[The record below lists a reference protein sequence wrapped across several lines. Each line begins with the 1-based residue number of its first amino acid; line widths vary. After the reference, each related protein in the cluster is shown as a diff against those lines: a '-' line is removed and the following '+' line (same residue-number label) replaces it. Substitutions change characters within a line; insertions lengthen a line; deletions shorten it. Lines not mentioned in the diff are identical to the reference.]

1 MRGIKNVNMYI
12 VTSNPEKK
20 KKMVENILIQLA
32 IIVGIGL
39 LLSAIVTFLKQPL
52 IIGYIIAGIIL
63 GPSLL
68 NIVTAN
74 GPIAAFAELGIVVLL
89 FTVGLNLSPKV
100 FRKSGKASLITG
112 IGQIVITALLGFAV
126 SISLNYSML
135 SSAYIAIALTFSS
148 TIIVIKVLS
157 DTGDSETLAGRISV
171 GILLIQD
178 VAVMIILAIL
188 SSVSSGASGESIGL
202 LDLAIIAGAL
212 AILIPISMFVLPKV
226 LKKIS
231 KSQEYLL
238 LFSLGWCLL
247 LAMIFYKLK
256 LSMEIGALIAGISL
270 SISPYRHEMISK
282 LKPLRDFF
290 IFLFFIS
297 LGSGM
302 AISDLGN
309 NIVPII
315 AFSAFIL
322 IAKPIIVFLIMIS
335 LGYTKKTA
343 LISGMSLAQISE
355 FSLILI
361 SLGAKLGNVPS
372 DVSALITMSGLI
384 SIAGSTYLM
393 THAEQIYKFLSKIM
407 PIFFSKENVRQSKDI
422 ERDNSEVVIFGYD
435 KIGFSMLKSFK
446 KMGKK
451 FLIVDYNPEVI
462 RYLQSQKINCMFG
475 DAENTSLLDELC
487 LPKRKMIVS
496 TVPIYEINSLIL
508 KMVREY
514 NNETIVIPVS
524 NSIEDS
530 LKLYDEGA
538 DYVIIPR
545 FLGGEHASKL
555 IEKNEYNHEKFT
567 KERNNHIERL
577 GDRKL
582 IKHFL

>member
-1 MRGIKNVNMYI
+1 
-12 VTSNPEKK
+12 
-20 KKMVENILIQLA
+20 MVENILIQLA
-32 IIVGIGL
+32 IIVGVGL
-39 LLSAIVTFLKQPL
+39 LLSAIVTVLKQPL
-52 IIGYIIAGIIL
+52 IIGYILAGVIL

-68 NIVTAN
+68 NVVTAN
-74 GPIAAFAELGIVVLL
+74 GPVAAFAELGIVVLL

-100 FRKSGKASLITG
+100 FRQSGKASLITG
-112 IGQIVITALLGFAV
+112 IGQILITALLGFV
-126 SISLNYSML
+126 TSIALNYSIL
-135 SSAYIAIALTFSS
+135 SSIYIAIALTFSS

-171 GILLIQD
+171 GVLLIQD
-178 VAVMIILAIL
+178 VAVMIL
-188 SSVSSGASGESIGL
+188 
-202 LDLAIIAGAL
+202 LAIISSLSAGATGGSISLIDL
-212 AILIPISMFVLPKV
+212 ALIAGVLIILIPISMFVLPKV

-256 LSMEIGALIAGISL
+256 LSMEIGALIAGVSL
-270 SISPYRHEMISK
+270 SMSPYRHEMISK

-302 AISDLGN
+302 TISDLGS

-322 IAKPIIVFLIMIS
+322 IAKPLIVFLIMIK
-335 LGYTKKTA
+335 LGYTKKTS
-343 LISGMSLAQISE
+343 LITGMSLAQISE

-361 SLGAKLGNVPS
+361 SLGAKLGNLPS
-372 DVSALITMSGLI
+372 NVLSLITMSGLV

-393 THAEQIYKFLSKIM
+393 THAEQIYKFLSKVM
-407 PIFFSKENVRQSKDI
+407 PTFFSKEKLRQVKDI
-422 ERDNSEVVIFGYD
+422 ERDDSEVIIFGYD
-435 KIGFSMLKSFK
+435 KIGFSMLKSFR

-487 LPKRKMIVS
+487 LSKRKMIVS
-496 TVPIYEINSLIL
+496 TIPVYEINSSML
-508 KMVREY
+508 KMIREY

-530 LKLYDEGA
+530 LRLYDEGA

-567 KERNNHIERL
+567 RERNNHIERL

>member
-1 MRGIKNVNMYI
+1 
-12 VTSNPEKK
+12 
-20 KKMVENILIQLA
+20 MVENILIQLA
-32 IIVGIGL
+32 IVVGVGL
-39 LLSAIVTFLKQPL
+39 LFSAIVTLLKQPL

-63 GPSLL
+63 GPSLF
-68 NIVTAN
+68 NIIASE

-100 FRKSGKASLITG
+100 FRQSGKASLITG
-112 IGQIVITALLGFAV
+112 VGQIIITALLGFLV
-126 SISLNYSML
+126 SIALGYSID
-135 SSAYIAIALTFSS
+135 SAVFIAIALTFSS

-157 DTGDSETLAGRISV
+157 DTGDSDTLSGRLSV
-171 GILLIQD
+171 GVLLIQD
-178 VAVMIILAIL
+178 VAVMIILAIMSSL
-188 SSVSSGASGESIGL
+188 SAGATGGSIGL
-202 LDLAIIAGAL
+202 IDLAIIL
-212 AILIPISMFVLPKV
+212 ATILALIPISIFVLPKI

-247 LAMIFYKLK
+247 LAVIFYKLK
-256 LSMEIGALIAGISL
+256 LSMEIGALIAGVSL

-297 LGSGM
+297 LGSSM
-302 AISDLGN
+302 AIADLGS
-309 NIVPII
+309 NIIPII
-315 AFSAFIL
+315 ILSAFIL
-322 IAKPIIVFLIMIS
+322 IGKPIIVFIIMIK

-343 LISGMSLAQISE
+343 LITGMSLAQISE

-361 SLGAKLGNVPS
+361 TMGVKICNLPS
-372 DVSALITMSGLI
+372 DLSATITMTGLI

-393 THAEQIYKFLSKIM
+393 THAEPIFKLLSKIM
-407 PIFFSKENVRQSKDI
+407 PTFFKKEKVRQIKDI
-422 ERDNSEVVIFGYD
+422 EHDNSEVVIFGYD
-435 KIGFSMLKSFK
+435 KIGFSMLNSFK

-451 FLIVDYNPEVI
+451 FLIVDFNPEVV

-475 DAENTSLLDELC
+475 DAENTSLLEDLG
-487 LPKRKMIVS
+487 LSKRKMVIS
-496 TVPIYEINSLIL
+496 TIPNYEINSLIV
-508 KMVREY
+508 KMIREFSKD
-514 NNETIVIPVS
+514 TIIIPVS
-524 NSIEDS
+524 NSITDS

-555 IEKNEYNHEKFT
+555 IEKHLYSHEKYT
-567 KERNNHIERL
+567 KERNHHIEHL
-577 GDRKL
+577 GDRKQ

>member
-1 MRGIKNVNMYI
+1 
-12 VTSNPEKK
+12 
-20 KKMVENILIQLA
+20 MVENILIQLA

-407 PIFFSKENVRQSKDI
+407 PIFFSKENVRQSKDV

-475 DAENTSLLDELC
+475 DAEDTSLLDELC
-487 LPKRKMIVS
+487 LSKRKMIVS
-496 TVPIYEINSLIL
+496 TIPIYEINSLIL

-555 IEKNEYNHEKFT
+555 IEKNEYNHEKFV
-567 KERNNHIERL
+567 KERNSHIERL

>member
-1 MRGIKNVNMYI
+1 
-12 VTSNPEKK
+12 
-20 KKMVENILIQLA
+20 MVENMLIQLA

-39 LLSAIVTFLKQPL
+39 LLSAIVTLLKQPL

-68 NIVTAN
+68 NIVTAD

-89 FTVGLNLSPKV
+89 FTVGLNLSPRV
-100 FRKSGKASLITG
+100 FRQSGKASLITG
-112 IGQIVITALLGFAV
+112 IGQILITALLGFA
-126 SISLNYSML
+126 ISLTLNYSIL
-135 SSAYIAIALTFSS
+135 SSIYIAIALTFSS

-178 VAVMIILAIL
+178 VAVMILLAII
-188 SSVSSGASGESIGL
+188 SSFSASAAGGAIGL
-202 LDLAIIAGAL
+202 LDLAIIAGVL
-212 AILIPISMFVLPKV
+212 IILVPISMFVLPKV

-256 LSMEIGALIAGISL
+256 LSMEIGALIAGVSL
-270 SISPYRHEMISK
+270 SMSPYRHEMISK

-309 NIVPII
+309 NIMPII

-322 IAKPIIVFLIMIS
+322 IAKPIIVFVIMVK
-335 LGYTKKTA
+335 LGYTKKTS
-343 LISGMSLAQISE
+343 LITGISLAQISE

-361 SLGAKLGNVPS
+361 SLSAKLGNLPANVLS
-372 DVSALITMSGLI
+372 LITMSGLI

-393 THAEQIYKFLSKIM
+393 THSEQIYKFLSKIM
-407 PIFFSKENVRQSKDI
+407 PTFFRKENVRQVKDA
-422 ERDNSEVVIFGYD
+422 ERDDSEVIIFGYD
-435 KIGFSMLKSFK
+435 KIGFSMLKSFR

-462 RYLQSQKINCMFG
+462 RYLQSQKINCIFG

-487 LPKRKMIVS
+487 LSKRKMIVS
-496 TVPIYEINSLIL
+496 TVPVYEINSLIL

-530 LKLYDEGA
+530 LRLYDEGA

-545 FLGGEHASKL
+545 FLGGEHETSDESA
-555 IEKNEYNHEKFT
+555 
-567 KERNNHIERL
+567 
-577 GDRKL
+577 GDGC
-582 IKHFL
+582 HTAQ

>member
-1 MRGIKNVNMYI
+1 
-12 VTSNPEKK
+12 
-20 KKMVENILIQLA
+20 
-32 IIVGIGL
+32 
-39 LLSAIVTFLKQPL
+39 
-52 IIGYIIAGIIL
+52 
-63 GPSLL
+63 
-68 NIVTAN
+68 
-74 GPIAAFAELGIVVLL
+74 
-89 FTVGLNLSPKV
+89 
-100 FRKSGKASLITG
+100 
-112 IGQIVITALLGFAV
+112 
-126 SISLNYSML
+126 
-135 SSAYIAIALTFSS
+135 
-148 TIIVIKVLS
+148 
-157 DTGDSETLAGRISV
+157 
-171 GILLIQD
+171 
-178 VAVMIILAIL
+178 
-188 SSVSSGASGESIGL
+188 
-202 LDLAIIAGAL
+202 
-212 AILIPISMFVLPKV
+212 
-226 LKKIS
+226 
-231 KSQEYLL
+231 
-238 LFSLGWCLL
+238 
-247 LAMIFYKLK
+247 
-256 LSMEIGALIAGISL
+256 MEIGALIAGVSL
-270 SISPYRHEMISK
+270 SMSPYRHEMISK

-302 AISDLGN
+302 TISDLGS

-322 IAKPIIVFLIMIS
+322 IAKPLIVFLIMIK
-335 LGYTKKTA
+335 LGYTKKTS
-343 LISGMSLAQISE
+343 LITGMSLAQISE

-361 SLGAKLGNVPS
+361 SLGAKLGNLPS
-372 DVSALITMSGLI
+372 NVLSLITMSGLV

-393 THAEQIYKFLSKIM
+393 THAEQIYKFLSKVM
-407 PIFFSKENVRQSKDI
+407 PTFFSKEKLRQVKDI
-422 ERDNSEVVIFGYD
+422 ERDDSEVIIFGYD
-435 KIGFSMLKSFK
+435 KIGFSMLKSFR

-487 LPKRKMIVS
+487 LSKRKMIVS
-496 TVPIYEINSLIL
+496 TIPVYEINSSML
-508 KMVREY
+508 KMIREY

-530 LKLYDEGA
+530 LRLYDEGA

-567 KERNNHIERL
+567 RERNNHIERL

>member
-1 MRGIKNVNMYI
+1 
-12 VTSNPEKK
+12 
-20 KKMVENILIQLA
+20 MVENILIQLA

-407 PIFFSKENVRQSKDI
+407 PIFFSKENVRQSKDV

-487 LPKRKMIVS
+487 LSKRKMIVS
-496 TVPIYEINSLIL
+496 TIPIYEINSLIL

-555 IEKNEYNHEKFT
+555 IEKNEYNHEKFV
-567 KERNNHIERL
+567 KERNSHIERL

>member
-1 MRGIKNVNMYI
+1 
-12 VTSNPEKK
+12 
-20 KKMVENILIQLA
+20 MVENILIQLA

-555 IEKNEYNHEKFT
+555 IEKNEYNHEKFV
-567 KERNNHIERL
+567 KERNSHIERL

>member
-1 MRGIKNVNMYI
+1 M
-12 VTSNPEKK
+12 
-20 KKMVENILIQLA
+20 LIQLA

-39 LLSAIVTFLKQPL
+39 LLSATVTLLKQPL
-52 IIGYIIAGIIL
+52 IIGYILAGVIL

-68 NIVTAN
+68 NVVTTN
-74 GPIAAFAELGIVVLL
+74 GPVAAFAELGIVVLL

-100 FRKSGKASLITG
+100 FRQSGKASLITG
-112 IGQIVITALLGFAV
+112 IGQILITALLGFV
-126 SISLNYSML
+126 TSIALNYSIL
-135 SSAYIAIALTFSS
+135 SSIYIAIALTFSS

-171 GILLIQD
+171 GVLLIQD
-178 VAVMIILAIL
+178 VAVMIL
-188 SSVSSGASGESIGL
+188 
-202 LDLAIIAGAL
+202 LAIISSLSAGATGGSISLIDL
-212 AILIPISMFVLPKV
+212 ALIAGVLIILIPISMFVLPKV

-256 LSMEIGALIAGISL
+256 LSMEIGALIAGVSL
-270 SISPYRHEMISK
+270 SMSPYRHEMISK

-302 AISDLGN
+302 TISDLGS

-322 IAKPIIVFLIMIS
+322 IAKPLIVFLIMIK
-335 LGYTKKTA
+335 LGYTKKTS
-343 LISGMSLAQISE
+343 LITGMSLAQISE

-361 SLGAKLGNVPS
+361 SLGAKLGNLPS
-372 DVSALITMSGLI
+372 NVLSLITMSGLV

-393 THAEQIYKFLSKIM
+393 THAEQIYKFLSKVM
-407 PIFFSKENVRQSKDI
+407 PTFFSKEKVRQVKDI
-422 ERDNSEVVIFGYD
+422 ERDDSEVIIFGYD
-435 KIGFSMLKSFK
+435 KIGFSMLKSFR

-487 LPKRKMIVS
+487 LSKRKMIVS
-496 TVPIYEINSLIL
+496 TIPVYEINSSML
-508 KMVREY
+508 KMIREY

-567 KERNNHIERL
+567 RERNNHIERL

>member
-1 MRGIKNVNMYI
+1 
-12 VTSNPEKK
+12 
-20 KKMVENILIQLA
+20 MVENILIQLA

-407 PIFFSKENVRQSKDI
+407 PIFFSKENVRQPKDI

-555 IEKNEYNHEKFT
+555 IEKNEYNHEKFV
-567 KERNNHIERL
+567 KERNSHIERL